1 MKTTSRS
8 APRIGLALS
17 GGGARGLAHIGVL
30 KVLEEAKIPI
40 DFISGTSM
48 GAIIGACIARG
59 MHSNEIE
66 AVTIRFSSVRQLIR
80 MVDLAGGR
88 RGLLAGN
95 HVRSFLGDILGAD
108 TKFDQLKIPLSVCSV
123 DIDLGQEK
131 VFTEGNVLDAVMASI
146 AVPGMFAPQVVAEHQ
161 LVDGGVMDNLPVD
174 HVRELGAE
182 FVIAVD
188 VMRHDFSRMG
198 TTTRAELFT
207 LTPTVSFQEVY
218 RYVAMM
224 ISEQTRLRLLLDTP
238 DILIQPELPNDL
250 FAFGGFSRAEEAI
263 TSGEKAA
270 RLSLPD
276 ILNALRP
283 AG

>member
-1 MKTTSRS
+1 
-8 APRIGLALS
+8 
-17 GGGARGLAHIGVL
+17 
-30 KVLEEAKIPI
+30 
-40 DFISGTSM
+40 M
-48 GAIIGACIARG
+48 GAIIGACTACG
-59 MHSNEIE
+59 MHSAEIE
-66 AVTIRFSSVRQLIR
+66 AVTIRFSNVRQLIR

-95 HVRSFLGDILGAD
+95 HVRTFLADIIGSD

-123 DIDLGQEK
+123 DIDQGKEK
-131 VFTEGNVLDAVMASI
+131 VFTEGNILDAVMASI
-146 AVPGMFAPQVVAEHQ
+146 AVPGMFAPQVVNEHQ

-188 VMRHDFSRMG
+188 VMRHDFSKMRSG
-198 TTTRAELFT
+198 NRAEIFA
-207 LTPTVSFQEVY
+207 LTPTVSFHEVY

-250 FAFGGFSRAEEAI
+250 FAFGGFNRAVEAI
-263 TSGEKAA
+263 AAGEKAA

-276 ILNALRP
+276 ILKSLRP

>member
-1 MKTTSRS
+1 MTTANRP
-8 APRIGLALS
+8 APKIGLALS

-30 KVLEEAKIPI
+30 KVLEEAEIPI
-40 DFISGTSM
+40 DYISGTSM
-48 GAIIGACIARG
+48 GAIIGACIAHG
-59 MHSNEIE
+59 MHSAEIE
-66 AVTIRFSSVRQLIR
+66 AVTIRFSNVRQLIR

-95 HVRSFLGDILGAD
+95 HVRAFLADILGAD

-123 DIDLGQEK
+123 DIDLGKEK
-131 VFTEGNVLDAVMASI
+131 VFTEGNILDAVMASI
-146 AVPGMFAPQVVAEHQ
+146 AVPGMFAPQVVNDHQ

-174 HVRELGAE
+174 HVREMGAD

-198 TTTRAELFT
+198 SGTRAELFA

-224 ISEQTRLRLLLDTP
+224 ISAQTRLRLLLDTP
-238 DILIQPELPNDL
+238 NILIQPELPNDL

-263 TSGEKAA
+263 SAGERAA
-270 RLSLPD
+270 RSSLPD
-276 ILNALRP
+276 ILNSLKP
-283 AG
+283 VG

>member
-1 MKTTSRS
+1 MRPANRS
-8 APRIGLALS
+8 TPKIGLALS

-30 KVLEEAKIPI
+30 KVLEGAEIPI

-59 MHSNEIE
+59 MKSSDIE
-66 AVTIRFSSVRQLIR
+66 AVTIRFSNVRQLIR

-95 HVRSFLGDILGAD
+95 HVRSFLGDIIGSD
-108 TKFDQLKIPLSVCSV
+108 TKFDQLIIPLSVCSV
-123 DIDLGQEK
+123 DIDLGKER

-146 AVPGMFAPQVVAEHQ
+146 AVPGMFAPQVVNEHQ

-188 VMRHDFSRMG
+188 VMRHDFSKMG
-198 TTTRAELFT
+198 PSTRAELFA
-207 LTPTVSFQEVY
+207 LAPTVSFQEVY

-263 TSGEKAA
+263 ASGEKAT

-276 ILNALRP
+276 ILNSLRP

>member
-1 MKTTSRS
+1 MTTANR
-8 APRIGLALS
+8 PYPKIGLVLS
-17 GGGARGLAHIGVL
+17 GGGARGLSHIGVL
-30 KVLEEAKIPI
+30 KVLEESEIPI

-59 MHSNEIE
+59 MHSAEIE
-66 AVTIRFSSVRQLIR
+66 TLTIRFSNVRQLIR

-95 HVRSFLGDILGAD
+95 HVRTFLADIIGSN

-123 DIDLGQEK
+123 DIDQGKEK
-131 VFTEGNVLDAVMASI
+131 VFTEGNILDAVMASI
-146 AVPGMFAPQVVAEHQ
+146 SVPGMFAPQVVNEHQ

-174 HVRELGAE
+174 HVRDLGAE

-188 VMRHDFSRMG
+188 VMRHDFSKMG
-198 TTTRAELFT
+198 TNKRAELFA

-224 ISEQTRLRLLLDTP
+224 VSEQTRLRLLLDTP

-263 TSGEKAA
+263 TAGEKAA

-276 ILNALRP
+276 ILNSLKP
-283 AG
+283 VG

>member
-1 MKTTSRS
+1 MTPANRPN
-8 APRIGLALS
+8 PRIGLVLS

-48 GAIIGACIARG
+48 GAIIGACIAHG
-59 MHSNEIE
+59 MHSAEIE
-66 AVTIRFSSVRQLIR
+66 AVTIRFSNVRQLIR

-95 HVRSFLGDILGAD
+95 HVRTFLADIIGAD

-123 DIDLGQEK
+123 DIDQGKEK
-131 VFTEGNVLDAVMASI
+131 VFTEGNILDAVMASI
-146 AVPGMFAPQVVAEHQ
+146 AVPGMFAPQVVNEHQ

-188 VMRHDFSRMG
+188 VMWHDFSKMG
-198 TTTRAELFT
+198 SANRAELFA
-207 LTPTVSFQEVY
+207 LAPTVSFQEVY

-263 TSGEKAA
+263 TAGEKAA
-270 RLSLPD
+270 RLSLPV
-276 ILNALRP
+276 ILTSLRP

>member
-1 MKTTSRS
+1 MMTNQTNPK
-8 APRIGLALS
+8 IGLALS

-30 KVLEEAKIPI
+30 KVLEEAEISI

-59 MHSNEIE
+59 MHAAEIE
-66 AVTIRFSSVRQLIR
+66 AVTVKFSNVRQLIR

-95 HVRSFLGDILGAD
+95 HVRSFLGEVIGAE
-108 TKFDQLKIPLSVCSV
+108 TKFNQLKIPLSVCSV
-123 DIDLGQEK
+123 DIDQGDEK
-131 VFTEGNVLDAVMASI
+131 VFTEGNILDAVMASI
-146 AVPGMFAPQVVAEHQ
+146 AVPGIFAPQVVNDHQ
-161 LVDGGVMDNLPVD
+161 LVDGGVINNLPVD
-174 HVRELGAE
+174 HVREMGAE

-198 TTTRAELFT
+198 SGTRAELFA

-224 ISEQTRLRLLLDTP
+224 VSEQTRLRLLLDTP

-250 FAFGGFSRAEEAI
+250 FAFGGFSRAAEAI
-263 TSGEKAA
+263 LAGEQSA
-270 RLSLPD
+270 RLSLPG
-276 ILNALRP
+276 ILNSLKP
-283 AG
+283 VG

>member
-1 MKTTSRS
+1 MTTANRP
-8 APRIGLALS
+8 APKIGLALS

-30 KVLEEAKIPI
+30 KVLEEAEIPI
-40 DFISGTSM
+40 GYISGTSM
-48 GAIIGACIARG
+48 GAIIGACIAHG
-59 MHSNEIE
+59 MHSAEIE
-66 AVTIRFSSVRQLIR
+66 AVTIRFSNVRQLIR

-95 HVRSFLGDILGAD
+95 HVRAFLADILGAD

-123 DIDLGQEK
+123 DIDLGKEK
-131 VFTEGNVLDAVMASI
+131 VFTEGNILDAVMASI
-146 AVPGMFAPQVVAEHQ
+146 AVPGMFAPQVVNDHQ

-174 HVRELGAE
+174 HVREMGAD

-198 TTTRAELFT
+198 SGTRAELFA

-238 DILIQPELPNDL
+238 NILIQPELPNDL

-263 TSGEKAA
+263 SAGERAA
-270 RLSLPD
+270 RSSLPD
-276 ILNALRP
+276 ILNSLKP
-283 AG
+283 VG

>member
-1 MKTTSRS
+1 MMTNQTNPK
-8 APRIGLALS
+8 IGLALS

-30 KVLEEAKIPI
+30 KVLEEAEISI

-59 MHSNEIE
+59 MHAAEIE
-66 AVTIRFSSVRQLIR
+66 AVTVKFSNVRQLIR

-95 HVRSFLGDILGAD
+95 HVRSFLGEVIGAE

-123 DIDLGQEK
+123 DIDQGDEK
-131 VFTEGNVLDAVMASI
+131 VFTEGNILDAVMASI
-146 AVPGMFAPQVVAEHQ
+146 AVPGIFAPQVVNDHQ
-161 LVDGGVMDNLPVD
+161 LVDGGVINNLPVD
-174 HVRELGAE
+174 HVREMGAE

-198 TTTRAELFT
+198 SGTRAELFA

-224 ISEQTRLRLLLDTP
+224 VSEQTRLRLLLDTP

-250 FAFGGFSRAEEAI
+250 FAFGGFSRAAEAI
-263 TSGEKAA
+263 LAGEQSA
-270 RLSLPD
+270 RLSLPG
-276 ILNALRP
+276 ILNSLKP
-283 AG
+283 VG